1 MSTNRSAAGRQPTVD
16 AEAIVDAAREL
27 VAERGLAELSLR
39 ALAERAGISV
49 GSISYRIGDR
59 AALVEA
65 IAAREVALAEQERSV
80 WERSMAGVDALA
92 AGCLADL
99 VTAWLDDCALG
110 GRTSAV
116 VRAELLLKVQ
126 REPAGHPH
134 VDRLHALLRE
144 RWRTILAEHP
154 QADQLATRIA
164 GYCLDERPFSI
175 LLADE
180 TDYRLL
186 RQSTLRALLRD
197 LHEAPASGASSWH
210 MALVDRLA
218 TPARAAI
225 ETGEPPQG
233 NKAAIAEKIAD
244 LILAQG
250 IEGLSHRAVA
260 REAATA
266 NSSVAHHFPA
276 QRDLLLGGVE
286 ALYRRMRREIGT
298 DEDAEAGYAVIVL
311 THEMAL
317 AALRDER
324 FRPFAIDMRRRRAE
338 NVHAVI
344 SEQLIGRPDGDRAMS
359 QAYTMA
365 MIGHG
370 FAIAAEPTTTLR
382 NAPRGWRAK
391 EILTDLAN
399 PPNAVHPS

>member
-1 MSTNRSAAGRQPTVD
+1 MSTNRPAAQRQSSID
-16 AEAIVDAAREL
+16 AEAIVDAARDL
-27 VAERGLAELSLR
+27 VAERGLAALSLR
-39 ALAERAGISV
+39 ALAERAGTSV

-65 IAAREVALAEQERSV
+65 IAAREVELAERDLERF
-80 WERSMAGVDALA
+80 RRDMAGIDALA
-92 AGCLADL
+92 SGCLADL
-99 VTAWLDDCALG
+99 VTAWLDDCALA

-116 VRAELLLKVQ
+116 VQGELLLKTQ
-126 REPAGHPH
+126 REPAGNGH
-134 VDRLHALLRE
+134 VARLHALLQD
-144 RWRTILAEHP
+144 RWGVAVADHP
-154 QADQLATRIA
+154 QAGPLAARIA
-164 GYCLDERPFSI
+164 GYCLDERPFSV
-175 LLADE
+175 LLAQE
-180 TDYRLL
+180 ADYRLL

-197 LHEAPASGASSWH
+197 LDEGPPPGGSRWH
-210 MALVDRLA
+210 MALVERLA
-218 TPARAAI
+218 GPARIAI

-233 NKAAIAEKIAD
+233 NKAAIAEKIGD

-260 REAATA
+260 READAA

-276 QRDLLLGGVE
+276 QRDLLLAGVE

-298 DEDAEAGYAVIVL
+298 DDDADTGYAVIVL

-317 AALRDER
+317 AASRDER

-344 SEQLIGRPDGDRAMS
+344 SEQLTGRPDGDRAMT
-359 QAYTMA
+359 QAWTMA

-370 FAIAAEPTTTLR
+370 FALAADPAGALR
-382 NAPRGWRAK
+382 NAPRGWRAG
-391 EILTDLAN
+391 EILVDLKG
-399 PPNAVHPS
+399 S